1 MRIGAVISVFIHV
14 IFVAITVVLGEA
26 SLFHHIAA
34 EAITVDIV
42 SAKDVPPPPKLDLSF
57 PTLSDKPAD
66 DSKSTDSKAADSKS
80 AESKSETKPAL
91 TKPVETKPLE
101 AKPPEKKPQQ
111 TAAQTPPQAPPTP
124 SAPAPT
130 PQLTAAPSMEI
141 SPPQTSAIPY
151 TDLTQKY
158 AKLIGEGDGEFD
170 AAADKAADIS
180 IDSAKALRERLKEC
194 SILPKS
200 ISRSDDVKVVL
211 RVALL
216 RNGKLAREPLLI
228 QASASEKG
236 PALFK
241 GAMDA
246 ILACQP
252 YSVLPAD
259 KYDEWKVL
267 DLSFT
272 PKDFKGG

>member
-1 MRIGAVISVFIHV
+1 M
-14 IFVAITVVLGEA
+14 AIAAVLGEA

-57 PTLSDKPAD
+57 PTLSEKPAD
-66 DSKSTDSKAADSKS
+66 DTKSADSKAPDSKPV
-80 AESKSETKPAL
+80 ESKSEAKPAETKPAPA
-91 TKPVETKPLE
+91 KPAETKSPE
-101 AKPPEKKPQQ
+101 IKPPEKKPQQ
-111 TAAQTPPQAPPTP
+111 TAAQTPQQSPPPPQTSLAPP
-124 SAPAPT
+124 A
-130 PQLTAAPSMEI
+130 PQLAAAQSMEI

-170 AAADKAADIS
+170 AAADKPADIS
-180 IDSAKALRERLKEC
+180 LDSAKALRERLREC
-194 SILPKS
+194 SVLPKS
-200 ISRSDDVKVVL
+200 VSRSDDVKVVL

-252 YSVLPAD
+252 YTVLPAD
-259 KYDEWKVL
+259 KYDQWKVL